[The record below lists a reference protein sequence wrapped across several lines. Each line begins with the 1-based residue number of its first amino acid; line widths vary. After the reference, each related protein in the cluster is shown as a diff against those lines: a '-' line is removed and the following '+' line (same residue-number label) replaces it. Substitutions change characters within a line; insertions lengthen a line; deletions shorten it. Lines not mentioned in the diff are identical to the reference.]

1 MINQLKIAKHKSI
14 FIGNIWTFFKTKRK
28 SIATAIN
35 KLQCLRGNY
44 NKRKSVIRMIRSWRS
59 SGPLL
64 QAVALLLLPLAA
76 ARPDTGFTA
85 FHPQVRLL
93 DAMVDVQQ
101 VIMMLF

>member
-1 MINQLKIAKHKSI
+1 MLS
-14 FIGNIWTFFKTKRK
+14 T
-28 SIATAIN
+28 
-35 KLQCLRGNY
+35 NY
-44 NKRKSVIRMIRSWRS
+44 NVLVGEITIKCQRKSVIKMIRSWRP

-101 VIMMLF
+101 VIIMLF

>member
-1 MINQLKIAKHKSI
+1 MLS
-14 FIGNIWTFFKTKRK
+14 T
-28 SIATAIN
+28 
-35 KLQCLRGNY
+35 NY
-44 NKRKSVIRMIRSWRS
+44 NVLVREITIKFQRKSVIEMIRSWQP

-93 DAMVDVQQ
+93 DAMVAVQQ
-101 VIMMLF
+101 VIIMLF

>member
-1 MINQLKIAKHKSI
+1 ML
-14 FIGNIWTFFKTKRK
+14 TT
-28 SIATAIN
+28 
-35 KLQCLRGNY
+35 NY
-44 NKRKSVIRMIRSWRS
+44 NVLVGEITIKCQRKSVIKMIRSWLGS

-101 VIMMLF
+101 VIIMLF